1 MYVVFEIQTGENDAV
16 GTLVTSYNNRPAA
29 ESAYHSVLASAAV
42 SALKCHAAM
51 LMTEEGFVLK
61 SECYRHDVIEQHPDQ
76 PDGYIES

>member
-1 MYVVFEIQTGENDAV
+1 MYVVFEIQTSENDTV

-42 SALKCHAAM
+42 SALKCHVAM

-61 SECYRHDVIEQHPDQ
+61 SECYRHDVISSDV
-76 PDGYIES
+76 DES